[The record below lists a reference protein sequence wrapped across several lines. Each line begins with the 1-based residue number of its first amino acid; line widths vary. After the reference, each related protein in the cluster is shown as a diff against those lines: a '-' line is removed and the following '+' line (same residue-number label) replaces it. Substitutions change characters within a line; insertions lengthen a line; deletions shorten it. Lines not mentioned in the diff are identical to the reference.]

1 MKQHVHHLHQV
12 FLTFA
17 DNPPMGTY
25 MPFYGLSLR
34 KKKCMYAMHPFQ
46 SLISY
51 QILRFWIITYTK
63 ISRIHIHLH
72 TATHHSIHISSN
84 T

>member
-34 KKKCMYAMHPFQ
+34 KKKVHVCHAPF
-46 SLISY
+46 SIPDIISNIE
-51 QILRFWIITYTK
+51 ILDHYIHQNKPYTYT
-63 ISRIHIHLH
+63 S
-72 TATHHSIHISSN
+72 AYSN
-84 T
+84 TS